1 MVKYNIDKIIKEVIT
16 ILIIDCF
23 EGNWAVIEYERETFN
38 IPRSLLP
45 RSAKEG
51 DVIRISIS
59 VDDKA
64 TSGRRNR
71 VEKLMDELFED

>member
-1 MVKYNIDKIIKEVIT
+1 MIKYYIDKVIKEVIT
-16 ILIIDCF
+16 ILIIDRF

-38 IPRSLLP
+38 IPRSLFP
-45 RSAKEG
+45 RSPREG

-71 VEKLMDELFED
+71 VRKLMDELFED

>member
-1 MVKYNIDKIIKEVIT
+1 MSKDYKGEII
-16 ILIIDCF
+16 ILIIDRF

-59 VDDKA
+59 VDNKA